1 MAKEKIDKTNAIR
14 ALDRAKLP
22 YAIHT
27 YENDGT
33 AVDGVTV
40 ARKTGLPVETV
51 SNTLVRVGHSGEPYV
66 FVLPVA
72 AELDLKAAARS
83 VGEKSV
89 EMIHVAE
96 ITKLTG
102 YVRGGCSPIGM
113 KKAFPT
119 VLDESCLPLE
129 TMVFSAGK
137 IGMQIEM
144 SPRELLA
151 FLGAKTADITVK

>member
-51 SNTLVRVGHSGEPYV
+51 YKTLVTVGHSGEHYV

-83 VGEKSV
+83 VGEN
-89 EMIHVAE
+89 
-96 ITKLTG
+96 
-102 YVRGGCSPIGM
+102 RW
-113 KKAFPT
+113 
-119 VLDESCLPLE
+119 
-129 TMVFSAGK
+129 
-137 IGMQIEM
+137 
-144 SPRELLA
+144 R
-151 FLGAKTADITVK
+151 